1 MILFPAIDIRG
12 GKCVRLIQGDYSQEI
27 IYNDSPT
34 AMAKEWEKQGA
45 EYIHV
50 VDLDGAKTGDSL
62 NKEAIQAIAGS
73 VSIPVQVGG
82 GIRSMEIIEAH
93 IAAGVS
99 RVIIGTAAIQDQ
111 QFLRDAVAKYGD
123 KIAVSIDA
131 RNGFVA
137 TDGWTKTSD
146 VKAVDL
152 LKELETIGV
161 KTVVYTD
168 ILKDGM
174 LQGPNFVELEMMD
187 RASSI
192 DIIASGGVSTEE
204 DIVQL
209 RELNLYG
216 AIIGKALYEGKLS
229 LVKLLEDDNDG
240 K

>member
-1 MILFPAIDIRG
+1 MILFPAIDIRD
-12 GKCVRLIQGDYSQEI
+12 GKCVRLIQGDYDQEI

-50 VDLDGAKTGDSL
+50 VDLDGAKTGNSL
-62 NKEAIQAIAGS
+62 NREAIQAIAKS

-82 GIRSMEIIEAH
+82 GIRTMEIIDAH
-93 IAAGVS
+93 IASGVS
-99 RVIIGTAAIQDQ
+99 RVIIGTAAIQDKP
-111 QFLRDAVAKYGD
+111 FLKQAVEKYGD

-131 RNGFVA
+131 RKGFVA

-146 VKAVDL
+146 VLAVDL
-152 LKELETIGV
+152 LSELEIIGV

-168 ILKDGM
+168 IMKDGM
-174 LQGPNFVELEMMD
+174 MQGPNFYELEIMD
-187 RASSI
+187 KASTI
-192 DIIASGGVSTEE
+192 DIIASGGVSTVE

-209 RELNLYG
+209 RELELYG
-216 AIIGKALYEGKLS
+216 AIIGKALYEGKIS
-229 LVKLLEDDNDG
+229 LKKVLGG